1 MLFIDINVVGETVAG
16 FLLLPAGGAAGGPG
30 GGSEEEADYRGD
42 AGQQPAEVVGD
53 AARRWAW
60 NPLGVATDEERRF
73 PPPAAGLFVALR
85 RGDPH
90 PLEWI
95 GVALEREARYPHLLG
110 DSLARGHLGGQ
121 RADAADDREIVLQMV
136 VDPDQGRGHEHVEL
150 PVVIGPHLLPPRG
163 VVDGDAGGPAG
174 DALDRDEVATV
185 GGKPFFGRI
194 D

>member
-73 PPPAAGLFVALR
+73 PPPAGRSKKPATVSPTTLISMNNISLPHQETR
-85 RGDPH
+85 RG
-90 PLEWI
+90 
-95 GVALEREARYPHLLG
+95 R
-110 DSLARGHLGGQ
+110 
-121 RADAADDREIVLQMV
+121 
-136 VDPDQGRGHEHVEL
+136 
-150 PVVIGPHLLPPRG
+150 
-163 VVDGDAGGPAG
+163 
-174 DALDRDEVATV
+174 
-185 GGKPFFGRI
+185 
-194 D
+194 